1 MTHHILQRH
10 DARNRVEDRIDPE
23 IIKRF
28 ASVAFRPGDGNHRN
42 IPDFFCAF
50 RDTDRNFSQRGL
62 EVNPSFARNYKV
74 RLLHML
80 IEIREIQNQV
90 DSRADRHREI
100 RENSAEQA
108 ACRSAPVGVGGSAVE
123 FILQNCGIVSERR
136 VKNLHLLLISP
147 FLRSEHGSCSEGSA
161 EVIFYI
167 AGNQKLASGG
177 FPQKPIRGYRGKFP

>member
-100 RENSAEQA
+100 RKNSAEQTARRA
-108 ACRSAPVGVGGSAVE
+108 ASVGVSGIAVE
-123 FILQNCGIVSERR
+123 FIL
-136 VKNLHLLLISP
+136 
-147 FLRSEHGSCSEGSA
+147 
-161 EVIFYI
+161 
-167 AGNQKLASGG
+167 
-177 FPQKPIRGYRGKFP
+177 